1 VGEVSLAAGVGATL
15 GGLAMAFWGGPPR
28 RRMRGMLLCTLALA
42 AFCLFTGLRPS
53 LWTIG
58 AGAFGMALWLTL
70 VNGIYTTIVQVK
82 VAQRFH
88 GRVFALNT
96 LIAWSTLPIGWV
108 LVVPYGARLFN
119 PLMARGGALSGA
131 FGPVVGVGPG
141 RGIGLMYLLF
151 AVAMA
156 LLVLI
161 ALRTPALARFDE
173 QVPDAAPDDLIGFE
187 ARQRRRTSAAEPV
200 RRADRLAR
208 R

>member
-1 VGEVSLAAGVGATL
+1 
-15 GGLAMAFWGGPPR
+15 
-28 RRMRGMLLCTLALA
+28 
-42 AFCLFTGLRPS
+42 
-53 LWTIG
+53 
-58 AGAFGMALWLTL
+58 MALWLTL

-82 VAQRFH
+82 VPQRFH
-88 GRVFALNT
+88 GRVFAVNT
-96 LIAWSTLPIGWV
+96 LIAWSTLPIGWG
-108 LVVPYGARLFN
+108 LVAPYGARLFN
-119 PLMARGGALSGA
+119 PLMVRGGALSGT
-131 FGPVVGVGPG
+131 FGRVLGVGPG

-187 ARQRRRTSAAEPV
+187 ARQRRLTPAAEPV
-200 RRADRLAR
+200 RRPDRLAR